1 MVGNAG
7 LGLITESV
15 AKEKKLFLPKNK
27 GRGNISFDLETLAW
41 YQNQT
46 RTAQEKKTADQY
58 PRRTVMQKSSIKY

>member
-27 GRGNISFDLETLAW
+27 GRGNISFDLETLA
-41 YQNQT
+41 
-46 RTAQEKKTADQY
+46 
-58 PRRTVMQKSSIKY
+58 